1 MRIIYVITG
10 LGLGGAERVVVQL
23 AESMAEK
30 GHIIKIVHLKNIV
43 EVRPLNGNI
52 EIINL
57 NLEAPLDF
65 FKASIKYFNIL
76 KKFQPDIIHAHMIHA
91 NIFARLNRF
100 AYKGNKL
107 ICTAHSA
114 NEGGKFRMLAYRFT
128 NFLSDINTNV
138 SEDASISLINK
149 GAFNKNNLITVYNG
163 IDLNK
168 FKISKNI
175 NKNKKFINFVSV
187 GRLNENKDYPNLIK
201 AISLIKNK
209 INENVKFHIVGD
221 GELRSEIENMIKD
234 LGVENNVKVLGKRN
248 DIPKILN
255 KSDFFILSS
264 KNEGLPT
271 VIIEAMACQK
281 YVISTDCGGAA
292 EIMGETGALIPKQDS
307 LTLANTIL
315 NVLSLN
321 EQTLLENNLNAR
333 KRIETYFSLD
343 VSLKK
348 WLEIYEK

>member
-1 MRIIYVITG
+1 MKILYVVTG
-10 LGLGGAERVVVQL
+10 LGMGGAEKVVINL
-23 AESMAEK
+23 AERMFKLGNEV
-30 GHIIKIVHLKNIV
+30 KIVCLKNIIDVKPV
-43 EVRPLNGNI
+43 EDI
-52 EIINL
+52 EIFCLDL
-57 NLEAPLDF
+57 NRMSDI
-65 FKASIKYFNIL
+65 FKSSIMYKEIL
-76 KKFQPDIIHAHMIHA
+76 SRFSPDVVHSHMIHA
-91 NIFARLNRF
+91 NIFSRLH
-100 AYKGNKL
+100 AYSRNYKL
-107 ICTAHSA
+107 ICTAHSS
-114 NEGGKFRMLAYRFT
+114 NEGGYTRMLAYRLT

-138 SEDASISLINK
+138 SDKACQSLIKK
-149 GAFNKNNLITVYNG
+149 GAFPKSKLKTVYNG
-163 IDLNK
+163 IDINK
-168 FKISKNI
+168 FKNLSSDKI
-175 NKNKKFINFVSV
+175 NDDIIFVSI
-187 GRLNENKDYPNLIK
+187 GRLTQDKDYPNLIK

-209 INENVKFHIVGD
+209 INENIKFHIVGD

-248 DIPKILN
+248 DIPEILN

-292 EIMGETGALIPKQDS
+292 EIMGETGTLIPKQDS
-307 LTLANTIL
+307 LTLANAIL